1 MSLGAQVTKY
11 RKALGL
17 KLDHLA
23 ELSDV
28 QPGTISALAVRGS
41 KRSEHG
47 PALAKG
53 LGLSLEQ
60 LLDTHTD
67 WLPTCFDYVNAHR
80 PTGWEPTHEVLERV
94 ALARK
99 THVISAPPVE
109 EIKRGSTKKQ
119 DIVWPFKLVTYAR
132 IERIRKHFQ
141 GPGMPQAIYEIDRHL
156 DVLVSRWEGEMAQS
170 KRHA

>member
-11 RKALGL
+11 RKALKL
-17 KLDHLA
+17 KLDQLA
-23 ELSDV
+23 ELTDV

-41 KRSEHG
+41 KKSEHG

-60 LLDTHTD
+60 LLDANAD
-67 WLPTCFDYVNAHR
+67 WLPTCFDHVNAHR
-80 PTGWEPTHEVLERV
+80 PTGWEPTPEVLARV
-94 ALARK
+94 AMAR
-99 THVISAPPVE
+99 TEHVASAPPVE
-109 EIKRGSTKKQ
+109 EIKRHAAKKQ

-132 IERIRKHFQ
+132 IDRIRKHFQ

-156 DVLVSRWEGEMAQS
+156 DVLVSRWENEMAQS